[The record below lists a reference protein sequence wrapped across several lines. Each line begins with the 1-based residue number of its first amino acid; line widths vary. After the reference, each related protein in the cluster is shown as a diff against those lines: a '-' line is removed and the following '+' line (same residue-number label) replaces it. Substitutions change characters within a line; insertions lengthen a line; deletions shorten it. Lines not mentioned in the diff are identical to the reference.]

1 MSQEQETKKQISPL
15 NVDELERLAM
25 RGGDMPNGLNGP
37 EQQLFLSFRY
47 LYGIYR
53 LGRIS
58 KDNAKTEKGKIL
70 TEFKQSNLNY
80 LCWESGKAR
89 ERKIQPLLQDVKNC
103 ECETCKKLIK
113 AIQGL

>member
-1 MSQEQETKKQISPL
+1 MQKEEQETKPDLSP
-15 NVDELERLAM
+15 EGLERMAM
-25 RGGDMPNGLNGP
+25 HGGDMPNGLNGP

-58 KDNAKTEKGKIL
+58 KENAKTEKGKIL
-70 TEFKQSNLNY
+70 TEFKQNNLNY